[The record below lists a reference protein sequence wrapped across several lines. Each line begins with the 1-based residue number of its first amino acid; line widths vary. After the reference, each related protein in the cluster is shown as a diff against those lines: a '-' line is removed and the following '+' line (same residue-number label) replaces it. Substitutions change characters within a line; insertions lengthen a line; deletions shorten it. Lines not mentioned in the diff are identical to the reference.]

1 MNYGL
6 LSVILIQVALCA
18 VVIVYAERLKNIQ
31 SAYGREQVK
40 VETKVSLAVDAL
52 DAVRRTVA
60 DLELSHYRAL
70 QARQLATETEV
81 HAFHRKVASL
91 EESQASLSNKL
102 TSREKIER
110 KAERAATK
118 EDREEVNPAQVS
130 LEELIAQGHA
140 MPMEPARAAN
150 GRVTNFGKKV

>member
-6 LSVILIQVALCA
+6 LAVILIQVALCG

-31 SAYGREQVK
+31 STYGREQIK
-40 VETKVSLAVDAL
+40 IETKVSLAMDAL
-52 DAVRRTVA
+52 DAVRRTVG
-60 DLELSHYRAL
+60 DMELSHYRAL

-110 KAERAATK
+110 KAERAAIK
-118 EDREEVNPAQVS
+118 EVREESDPSQTT
-130 LEELIAQGHA
+130 LEELIAQGAA
-140 MPMEPARAAN
+140 MPLEPTRATN